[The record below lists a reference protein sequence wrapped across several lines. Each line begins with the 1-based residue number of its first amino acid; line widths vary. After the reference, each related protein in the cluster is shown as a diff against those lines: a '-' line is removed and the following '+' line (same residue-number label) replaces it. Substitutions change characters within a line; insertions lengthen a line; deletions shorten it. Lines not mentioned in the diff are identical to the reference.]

1 MILFLAALFARWGFV
16 VLAVAPEFVR
26 VGICVVIAY
35 NLYLGWRENGRGAR
49 TGNGRGCDKQDKD
62 NNQDT

>member
-1 MILFLAALFARWGFV
+1 MILFLAVLFARWGFV
-16 VLAVAPEFVR
+16 VVAVASEFDR
-26 VGICVVIAY
+26 VGVCVVIA
-35 NLYLGWRENGRGAR
+35 NDFDLGWRENGRGAR

>member
-1 MILFLAALFARWGFV
+1 MILFLAVLFARWSFA
-16 VLAVAPEFVR
+16 VLAVASEFVR
-26 VGICVVIAY
+26 VDICVVIAY

-49 TGNGRGCDKQDKD
+49 TGNGRGCDKQDED